1 MEKPKAK
8 RKEKKQRNN
17 GGITENNHHSSR
29 VSNARPKVLFFP
41 QKSSQKN
48 SVGVRHHGRAHHWLT
63 RWERNHVAMGMV
75 VGLVMILSV
84 GVIEAAMAMA
94 VVMLMLTV
102 IVLKRHGALPW
113 L

>member
-1 MEKPKAK
+1 
-8 RKEKKQRNN
+8 
-17 GGITENNHHSSR
+17 
-29 VSNARPKVLFFP
+29 
-41 QKSSQKN
+41 
-48 SVGVRHHGRAHHWLT
+48 
-63 RWERNHVAMGMV
+63 MGMV